1 MLPFDASSQAAMAA
15 LDPSYY
21 PPART
26 GLRGS
31 HPGSYD
37 AAHARAWAGRSHW
50 GPTTDLSETYD
61 CVVVGGGLSGLAAGY
76 FYQQEHGRD
85 KKVLILDNHD
95 DFGGHAKRNEHT
107 VDGRII
113 IGQGGSESL
122 ESPQGFGETVSDLM
136 AELGVDTERLEE
148 TYDVGFYKREGL
160 GAGRFR
166 HCILFRVQQDVAT
179 VWGACGWMDQT
190 RLLVQFS
197 SSAVSGNPLELL
209 QAHDDYRGDTPIEQA
224 YVPFFQQLG
233 LNYPAQISL
242 RPVRVA
248 GRRVGILYGDEGQDR
263 PLRGT
268 EAGDR
273 ELTGRL
279 SLGLTLCLI
288 KNKLRSP

>member
-1 MLPFDASSQAAMAA
+1 MSTLENNGEG
-15 LDPSYY
+15 Y
-21 PPART
+21 
-26 GLRGS
+26 
-31 HPGSYD
+31 
-37 AAHARAWAGRSHW
+37 GRSW
-50 GPTTDLSETYD
+50 TEI
-61 CVVVGGGLSGLAAGY
+61 AAEME
-76 FYQQEHGRD
+76 QHGSRS
-85 KKVLILDNHD
+85 
-95 DFGGHAKRNEHT
+95 A
-107 VDGRII
+107 
-113 IGQGGSESL
+113 
-122 ESPQGFGETVSDLM
+122 
-136 AELGVDTERLEE
+136 TERLLVDRLCAAEKPQDTIAAVLDE
-148 TYDVGFYKREGL
+148 A
-160 GAGRFR
+160 AGRFR

-209 QAHDDYRGDTPIEQA
+209 QAHDDYRGDAPIEQA